1 MPTSTEEPEE
11 TVARLHALLR
21 AVRAGEVGTVTPTSL
36 VDALTDLRE
45 LRVQLAG
52 WEPELVAAAR
62 AAGLSWTTLA
72 PALGVTSRQ
81 AAERRYLRTQPTGNG
96 EPTKEARVD
105 ATRDQRAG
113 DRAVAAWARKNS
125 AELRQLAGQVSGLA
139 DLTPAGRRDA
149 ARVHAELAGDDTATL
164 LEPLTTMRSHLA
176 DEHAELA
183 DRIGAL
189 AADAEAQRRNA
200 VGRRHASRRQQDDRL
215 D

>member
-1 MPTSTEEPEE
+1 MEASTEEPEKLV
-11 TVARLHALLR
+11 TRLHALVI
-21 AVRAGEVGTVTPTSL
+21 AARAGAVSTVDSVSL
-36 VDALTDLRE
+36 LDALTDLRE
-45 LRVQLAG
+45 LRGLLAD
-52 WEPELVAAAR
+52 WEPELVGAAR

-81 AAERRYLRTQPTGNG
+81 AAERRYLRMRLTGNG

-113 DRAVAAWARKNS
+113 DRAVAAWAREKS
-125 AELRQLAGQVSGLA
+125 AELRQLAGQVSGLP

-149 ARVHAELAGDDTATL
+149 DRVHAELAGDDTATL
-164 LEPLTTMRSHLA
+164 LEPLTMMRSHLA
-176 DEHAELA
+176 GEHAELA

-189 AADAEAQRRNA
+189 AADAEAQRRDA
-200 VGRRHASRRQQDDRL
+200 VGRRHASRRQQVGRL